1 MRVFPRGVA
10 TGGQM
15 EPSLHLSLPTY
26 WPPVKSSTLGWMKR
40 PTRSLVPATRRG
52 GRTNLWDDCETRL
65 RGGSFLP
72 TLASLLSWL
81 VLPWA
86 MALVHARHTHTHLR
100 LQLKTM
106 KEVQSVHQFPLLNF
120 FLQHRFSPL
129 SPQPFSGNV
138 DLRITAS
145 SIGWQLSLESAFNG
159 PLQVINWLLNQLN
172 NQPDRLERGALNSFS
187 EREFL
192 KFVTPKPLPALFNKN

>member
-52 GRTNLWDDCETRL
+52 GRTNLWDDCETPAWRQFFAHL
-65 RGGSFLP
+65 GVSPLVTCPSLSDGAGSCK
-72 TLASLLSWL
+72 
-81 VLPWA
+81 
-86 MALVHARHTHTHLR
+86 RHTHTLACTVEDNER
-100 LQLKTM
+100 GSICTSISSLKLFLTT
-106 KEVQSVHQFPLLNF
+106 SILPPL
-120 FLQHRFSPL
+120 
-129 SPQPFSGNV
+129 QPFSGNV

-159 PLQVINWLLNQLN
+159 PLQVINWLFNQLN
-172 NQPDRLERGALNSFS
+172 NQPDRLEFGALNSFS

-192 KFVTPKPLPALFNKN
+192 EFVTPKP

>member
-40 PTRSLVPATRRG
+40 PTRSLEAGQTYEMIAR
-52 GRTNLWDDCETRL
+52 RL

-86 MALVHARHTHTHLR
+86 MALVHARDTHTLASTVEENER
-100 LQLKTM
+100 GSICTSISSLKR
-106 KEVQSVHQFPLLNF
+106 
-120 FLQHRFSPL
+120 FLTSL
-129 SPQPFSGNV
+129 ILPFAWNV
-138 DLRITAS
+138 DLRITAP

-172 NQPDRLERGALNSFS
+172 NQPDRLERS
-187 EREFL
+187 
-192 KFVTPKPLPALFNKN
+192 V